1 MSGNMKLQALTALLG
16 AVGVAAAAF
25 GAHGLEK
32 IATPEQVSWWTTGVA
47 MHLVTLPVVLLVAV
61 KPEKLR
67 LGAGVLLMLGVF
79 IFCGSLYSMALGA
92 PRWFGAITPLGGLA
106 LIAGW
111 LLLAAPPREPDQ

>member
-47 MHLVTLPVVLLVAV
+47 MTQTTSLAAV
-61 KPEKLR
+61 WDVQWTDEKS
-67 LGAGVLLMLGVF
+67 GGQCQVQTSA
-79 IFCGSLYSMALGA
+79 
-92 PRWFGAITPLGGLA
+92 AIRTSRPLGSDV
-106 LIAGW
+106 
-111 LLLAAPPREPDQ
+111 RERQVARESDACGR